1 MSKMHPTFAS
11 ACASLHSKFEQLICK
26 APATIENVSDTP
38 KGGVYLF
45 SEDDKHLYVGRTK
58 RIISKRLKNHV
69 GTAKDC
75 PFAFRLAREV
85 TGNTLARY
93 SGENTRKKLLANPDF
108 LEAYEAAKGRIR
120 RMGVR
125 WVDEA
130 DPVKQALLEVYV
142 AVVLKTPYNDFDTH

>member
-1 MSKMHPTFAS
+1 VHPTFAS
-11 ACASLHSKFEQLICK
+11 VCASLPSKFEELICK
-26 APATIENVSDTP
+26 APVTIENASETP

-45 SEDDKHLYVGRTK
+45 SEDAKHLYVGRTK
-58 RIISKRLKNHV
+58 RLISKRLKNHV

-75 PFAFRLAREV
+75 PFAFRLAREA

-93 SGENTRKKLLANPDF
+93 SGDNTRKRLLSNSEF
-108 LEAYEAAKGRIR
+108 LAAYEAAKGRIR

-125 WVDEA
+125 WVEET

-142 AVVLKTPYNDFDTH
+142 AVVLRTPYNDFDTH